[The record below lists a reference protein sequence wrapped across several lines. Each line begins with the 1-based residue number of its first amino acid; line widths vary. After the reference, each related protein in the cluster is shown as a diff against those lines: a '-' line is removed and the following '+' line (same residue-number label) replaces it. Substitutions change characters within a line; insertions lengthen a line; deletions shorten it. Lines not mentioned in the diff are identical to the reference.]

1 MPEVLFGRMS
11 DAPVQLASID
21 PGADSFQLLRREL
34 GVTSFG
40 INLLKLA
47 PRQRLRV
54 HRHER
59 QEEVY
64 LVLEGELTLIVEG
77 EEHVLGR
84 GTFARVG
91 PESKRQ
97 LTNPSSAE
105 TLILALGG
113 AGKHE
118 GRDGIAWS
126 GWDEE
131 GAGRSPQEVQ
141 LPEDLPAAG

>member
-1 MPEVLFGRMS
+1 MT
-11 DAPVQLASID
+11 DHAVQLTSID
-21 PGADSFQLLRREL
+21 PDADTFQLLRRQL

-40 INLLKLA
+40 INLLTLR

-64 LVLEGELTLIVEG
+64 LVLEGELTLIVAG
-77 EEHVLGR
+77 EPHVLGE
-84 GTFARVG
+84 GDLARVD

-97 LTNPSSAE
+97 LTNPSDARVVV
-105 TLILALGG
+105 LALGG
-113 AGKHE
+113 EGTHE

-126 GWDEE
+126 SWDEE
-131 GAGRSPQEVQ
+131 GEGRTPQEVP
-141 LPEDLPAAG
+141 LPDDLPAA

>member
-1 MPEVLFGRMS
+1 MTDSAF
-11 DAPVQLASID
+11 QIASID
-21 PGADSFQLLRREL
+21 PGAETFQSLRREL

-54 HRHER
+54 HRHQR

-64 LVLEGELTLIVEG
+64 LVLEGELTLVVEG
-77 EEHVLGR
+77 EDHVLGS

-91 PESKRQ
+91 PETKRQ
-97 LTNPSSAE
+97 LTNPSSAP
-105 TLILALGG
+105 TLVLALGG
-113 AGKHE
+113 DGTHE

-126 GWDEE
+126 SWDEE
-131 GAGRSPQEVQ
+131 GEGRPPQEVP
-141 LPEDLPAAG
+141 LPDDLP

>member
-1 MPEVLFGRMS
+1 MTD
-11 DAPVQLASID
+11 DAVQRTAID
-21 PGADSFQLLRREL
+21 PDADTFQTLRREL

-40 INLLKLA
+40 INVLSLR

-54 HRHER
+54 HRHQR

-77 EEHVLGR
+77 EPHVLGK
-84 GTFARVG
+84 GDLARVG

-97 LTNPSSAE
+97 LTNPSDAH
-105 TLILALGG
+105 LLVLALGG
-113 AGKHE
+113 DGDHE

-126 GWDEE
+126 SWEEE
-131 GAGRSPQEVQ
+131 GEGRTPQEVP
-141 LPEDLPAAG
+141 LPDDLPA

>member
-1 MPEVLFGRMS
+1 MT
-11 DAPVQLASID
+11 DAVQITAID
-21 PGADSFQLLRREL
+21 PDADTFQTLRREL

-40 INLLKLA
+40 INLLSLR

-64 LVLEGELTLIVEG
+64 LVLEGELTLLVEG
-77 EEHVLGR
+77 EPHVLGK
-84 GTFARVG
+84 GGLARVG

-97 LTNPSSAE
+97 LTNPSGGR
-105 TLILALGG
+105 TVVLALGG
-113 AGKHE
+113 DGTHE

-126 GWDEE
+126 SWDEE
-131 GAGRSPQEVQ
+131 GEGRTPQEVP
-141 LPEDLPAAG
+141 LPDDLPA

>member
-1 MPEVLFGRMS
+1 MN
-11 DAPVQLASID
+11 DNQVQLASID
-21 PGADSFQLLRREL
+21 PDAETFQLLRREL

-54 HRHER
+54 HRHQR

-77 EEHVLGR
+77 KDHVLGS
-84 GTFARVG
+84 GDLARVG

-97 LTNPSSAE
+97 LTNPRSAP
-105 TLILALGG
+105 TVVLALGG
-113 AGKHE
+113 DGTHE

-126 GWDEE
+126 SWDEGGE
-131 GAGRSPQEVQ
+131 GRPPQEVP
-141 LPEDLPAAG
+141 LPDDLPAP